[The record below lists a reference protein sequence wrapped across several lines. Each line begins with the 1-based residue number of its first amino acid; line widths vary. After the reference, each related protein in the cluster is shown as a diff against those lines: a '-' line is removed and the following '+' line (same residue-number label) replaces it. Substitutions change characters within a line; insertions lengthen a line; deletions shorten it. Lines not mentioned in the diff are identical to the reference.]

1 MNKGKIFT
9 DLFGKQF
16 RFVGD
21 TMNQDET
28 DVFMNLESK
37 WTLISIFTP
46 EEELMIGHFF
56 NLFQKVIPLEETII
70 HESPVMYLFIYK
82 AKLSDT
88 QMRFVQMIKDKAN
101 NKDE

>member
-9 DLFGKQF
+9 DLLGRTF

-37 WTLISIFTP
+37 WTLLFIFTP
-46 EEELMIGHFF
+46 DEELMIGHYC

-70 HESPVMYLFIYK
+70 HENPAMYLLIYK

-88 QMRFVQMIKDKAN
+88 QMRFVQMVKDKVN
-101 NKDE
+101 KKDE